1 MKLFQPND
9 LSRTRPEFVA
19 VHDEDFSRII
29 TSLLYTHYGLSA
41 LSSLEI
47 ARFDG
52 ANIVSQNF
60 RLTTGDSRYFLKS
73 RPLEKHDAL
82 DSEADL
88 ATRLR
93 EIGLR
98 VPRIIRSTTGAYT
111 SRHED
116 HCWSLNIFEQG
127 DYFSG
132 KDSELDEA
140 ALAFS
145 KLTLYAMRLRG
156 GYFSDDGRVDNAFLR
171 DLASLLDQT
180 VTDPQADNT
189 LASLCLTHRDVILE
203 HLRTVIAKHSFIE
216 SVLMPVHLDYHPLNL
231 LMKNGEVGC
240 ILDLEHFKIYPVL
253 AGLGFAGY
261 KLIRQIMTDPNVRT
275 QEQLRPRFVPRW
287 LEGWRSSFP
296 ELPYRPVELGMG
308 ASYRV
313 LWLIHFIL
321 DASVRRNDHRFDF
334 DLAKQIG
341 SLYEIGVIFGIN

>member
-19 VHDEDFSRII
+19 VHDAGLSRII
-29 TSLLYTHYGLSA
+29 TSLLHTHYGLSD

-47 ARFDG
+47 ARFGG

-60 RLTTGDSRYFLKS
+60 RLTVRDSRYFLKS
-73 RPLEKHDAL
+73 RPSDKHHTL

-93 EIGLR
+93 EMGLR
-98 VPRIIRSTTGAYT
+98 VPRIIRSATGAYT
-111 SRHED
+111 SLHEER
-116 HCWSLNIFEQG
+116 CWSLNMFEQG
-127 DYFSG
+127 NYFTG
-132 KDSELDEA
+132 RDSELDKA
-140 ALAFS
+140 ASAFS
-145 KLTLYAMRLRG
+145 KLTLSAIGLPG
-156 GYFSDDGRVDNAFLR
+156 GYFSDNGPVDNAFLQ
-171 DLASLLDQT
+171 DLASLLNQT
-180 VTDPQADNT
+180 ATDPLADKT
-189 LASLCLTHRDVILE
+189 LSNLCLAHRDVILK
-203 HLRTVIAKHSFIE
+203 HLQMVIAKRSFIE

-231 LMKNGEVGC
+231 LIRNGEVGC

-253 AGLGFAGY
+253 AGLGFAAY
-261 KLIRQIMTDPNVRT
+261 KLIRQVMIDPDVRAH
-275 QEQLRPRFVPRW
+275 EQLQPRFVGRW

-296 ELPYRPVELGMG
+296 GLAYRPDESGMG

-341 SLYEIGVIFGIN
+341 SLYEIEVIFGTN